1 MEENWREGPPFQ
13 PSLINKRSAHAC
25 ECEDR
30 RSSNSVWYKFTAQL
44 KAEINYEWKFSS
56 EETAACLKEAVEE
69 IVEVHQRCSLTS
81 PLQ

>member
-1 MEENWREGPPFQ
+1 MLGNVRIEG
-13 PSLINKRSAHAC
+13 LSALK
-25 ECEDR
+25 
-30 RSSNSVWYKFTAQL
+30 NSPLNSIKQ